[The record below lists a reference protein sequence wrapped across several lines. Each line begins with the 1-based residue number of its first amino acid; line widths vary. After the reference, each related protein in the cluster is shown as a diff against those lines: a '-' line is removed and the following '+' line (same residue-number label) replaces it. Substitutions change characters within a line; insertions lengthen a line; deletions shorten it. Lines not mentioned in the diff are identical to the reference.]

1 MSVSDSAPSLP
12 TGNIELRLTS
22 SLRTLVRAIAFWTAV
37 LLPFA
42 YVPLLATGLDSV
54 TMALTFVALMAVNV
68 CALVVGQ
75 PYGRRN

>member
-12 TGNIELRLTS
+12 TGNIEFCLTS

-37 LLPFA
+37 LLPLV

>member
-12 TGNIELRLTS
+12 TGDIELHLTS

-37 LLPFA
+37 LLPLV

-54 TMALTFVALMAVNV
+54 PMALTFVALMTVNV